1 MATYW
6 TKMEDKGIREDE
18 AIRKY
23 EAERNDPSDPT
34 DDELT
39 DVNDELTGVNT
50 ETVDSIMNFLED
62 LNSLELYESEI
73 EIIPTDADLLEIF
86 QYEIFGKCR
95 KGFFGCQN

>member
-34 DDELT
+34 D
-39 DVNDELTGVNT
+39 DELTGVNT

-86 QYEIFGKCR
+86 
-95 KGFFGCQN
+95 

>member
-6 TKMEDKGIREDE
+6 NKMSDE
-18 AIRKY
+18 AIQKY
-23 EAERNDPSDPT
+23 EAEMNNPDDPT

-39 DVNDELTGVNT
+39 DINV
-50 ETVDSIMNFLED
+50 ETLDSIINFLED
-62 LNSLELYESEI
+62 LNSLELLEMEN

-86 QYEIFGKCR
+86 QYEIFGERR

>member
-1 MATYW
+1 MAKYW
-6 TKMEDKGIREDE
+6 NKMEDE
-18 AIRKY
+18 AIREY
-23 EAERNDPSDPT
+23 EAEVNDPSDPT

-39 DVNDELTGVNT
+39 DVNT
-50 ETVDSIMNFLED
+50 ETLDSIINFLED

-86 QYEIFGKCR
+86 QYEIFGECR

>member
-34 DDELT
+34 DDELNG
-39 DVNDELTGVNT
+39 VNDELTGVNT

-86 QYEIFGKCR
+86 
-95 KGFFGCQN
+95 

>member
-6 TKMEDKGIREDE
+6 TKMEDE
-18 AIRKY
+18 AIREY

-39 DVNDELTGVNT
+39 DVNDELTDVNT
-50 ETVDSIMNFLED
+50 ETLGSIINFLED

-86 QYEIFGKCR
+86 
-95 KGFFGCQN
+95 

>member
-6 TKMEDKGIREDE
+6 NKMSDE

-23 EAERNDPSDPT
+23 EAEVNDPSDPT

-39 DVNDELTGVNT
+39 DINV
-50 ETVDSIMNFLED
+50 ETLDSIINFLED
-62 LNSLELYESEI
+62 LNSLELLEMEN

-86 QYEIFGKCR
+86 
-95 KGFFGCQN
+95 